1 MKFIT
6 LFDIL
11 FAMYLRWK
19 IFISVLSIFVITTIL
34 YILLTKPI
42 YAPTAIVK
50 ANIYENVP
58 TWVAD
63 LLQQRLIPT
72 TPVDRMASQ
81 IELIKVLAPSAL
93 KENGANLKFNFP
105 KKFVKI
111 SERKT
116 IIDTIRKNLKFEV
129 ILYPESI
136 LVFKDKNL
144 ICSGKFSD
152 TINCNYFSFSL
163 EKIKEFKNPIKGSII
178 YYDFSKTIDNWIKNR
193 ISISQI
199 GISDLVRIS
208 VESDDPEYAVLI
220 ANKIAQKY
228 IDYSLEE
235 ERELARRTRER
246 LEVFYKEAERR
257 VDSLKKIIQALK
269 IDTISLV
276 SYILDFGLGNEPMAR
291 IVERYF
297 NNPGDKILEK
307 VAKGYVTKSLTL
319 EEIYSAYNILVS
331 QRNSLA
337 SIIENT
343 KLVEAKSVSVA
354 KIIDYASIPP
364 KPKWPKKSLLLLL
377 SLFFGSIFG
386 IFIVLI
392 WDRFD
397 NKIYTPL
404 KLKTILNNNIPIFYN
419 IEDMK
424 TFLLSN
430 NLEKI
435 YSTEKLDELEN
446 SDLQN
451 AQIFIACIKRG
462 ISKNELFSILKK
474 GGNKQKI
481 VYFKL

>member
-337 SIIENT
+337 
-343 KLVEAKSVSVA
+343 
-354 KIIDYASIPP
+354 
-364 KPKWPKKSLLLLL
+364 
-377 SLFFGSIFG
+377 
-386 IFIVLI
+386 
-392 WDRFD
+392 
-397 NKIYTPL
+397 
-404 KLKTILNNNIPIFYN
+404 
-419 IEDMK
+419 
-424 TFLLSN
+424 
-430 NLEKI
+430 
-435 YSTEKLDELEN
+435 
-446 SDLQN
+446 
-451 AQIFIACIKRG
+451 
-462 ISKNELFSILKK
+462 
-474 GGNKQKI
+474 
-481 VYFKL
+481 